1 MIYLET
7 LWIFWLISFDLTSS
21 TNINSFYLTIVDDDD
36 DDKVKDDVDDD
47 DDKVKGDDDDDDD
60 DDENDDDQ
68 PRGNL
73 EEPHILVM
81 LNNST
86 FIKKVSVILNLLSR
100 AESTIF
106 IATTINNQHF
116 LQISAPLRKSEKNV
130 NQSINPLPT

>member
-7 LWIFWLISFDLTSS
+7 LWIFWLTSFDLTSS
-21 TNINSFYLTIVDDDD
+21 TNINSFYLIIVDDDD
-36 DDKVKDDVDDD
+36 DDKVKD
-47 DDKVKGDDDDDDD
+47 DDDDDDD

-73 EEPHILVM
+73 EEPPILVM

-86 FIKKVSVILNLLSR
+86 FMKKVSVILNLLSR